1 MKKQRKIIELE
12 LQNYK
17 IRYRIRKTGYEM
29 KKIEKNYK
37 IRIIE

>member
-17 IRYRIRKTGYEM
+17 IRYKIRKVEYEM
-29 KKIEKNYK
+29 KKQRK
-37 IRIIE
+37 IIKLEL